1 MIDVTGSVITLTRLT
16 PAINAIVSDRVGDDD
31 KGANFAVPFVLV
43 REQTTTRAVGAGRQ
57 ANGRISKQS
66 ARYALLCYGANRRQ
80 AKELALLVSE
90 RWHEAGIQSGTNGV
104 LIRQSWADTILGATN
119 APGELRKPFAT
130 VYVDVLAEAEPM

>member
-16 PAINAIVSDRVGDDD
+16 PGINAIVSDRVGNDD

-66 ARYALLCYGANRRQ
+66 AR
-80 AKELALLVSE
+80 S
-90 RWHEAGIQSGTNGV
+90 
-104 LIRQSWADTILGATN
+104 
-119 APGELRKPFAT
+119 
-130 VYVDVLAEAEPM
+130 